1 MLLHVLIYNIKKRFS
16 FLIMTQILSSFSLT
30 FKDSFHTKGNL
41 SMHRFFLFDTL
52 RKLINY
58 ACLKNLKFYISF
70 FFNLTLNFW
79 SAFVIQIPSWSLK

>member
-1 MLLHVLIYNIKKRFS
+1 
-16 FLIMTQILSSFSLT
+16 MTQILSSFSLT

-41 SMHRFFLFDTL
+41 SMHSFFFYLTTL

-58 ACLKNLKFYISF
+58 ACLKNFKFCIFF

-79 SAFVIQIPSWSLK
+79 SAFVIEIPS